1 MAITDEIIRNL
12 QSEIIL
18 LRNEIKELREIIMPT
33 IELSDE
39 EVKELDKIDEEM
51 NNGEY
56 VKLEELDLNV

>member
-56 VKLEELDLNV
+56 VKLEELDMNV